1 MSEHRPIRILQVG
14 MSPTYGG
21 TEAFVMEQ
29 YRHIDRGAV
38 QFDFLNV
45 FSEALACQ
53 DEIESLGGKIY
64 HLNMSRRE
72 GMRQYHANLDAFF
85 RENHHRFQ
93 GVHCNYQ
100 SLINIDILAY
110 SKKYQIPIRIAHAHN
125 SGYGH
130 EPTLVQKAIIMFNKH
145 KVKRCATHYCAC
157 STLAAHWMFPK
168 NVETTVIHNAIDVK
182 KFGYSEDLRTK
193 KRRELNISDGT
204 LVVFFAGRLDPQKNP
219 LFLIEVFENL
229 LHVNKNSLLLIAG
242 DGYMRGEVE
251 SKVSEKG
258 LGNKVKLLGN
268 RSDVHE
274 LMQAADAFLFPSRF
288 EGLGIVLIEAQ
299 AAGLPCFS
307 SKNVV
312 PAEVNVTGNVHFISL
327 HDSPKAWANYILQ
340 DVQTAPVR
348 KDESLTI
355 SQSGYNSESAVLQ
368 LQNIYLNTHLQTGY
382 GRNLWNKSC

>member
-130 EPTLVQKAIIMFNKH
+130 EPNLVQKYLIWANKR
-145 KVKRCATHYCAC
+145 KIKGCATSFLAC
-157 STLAAHWMFPK
+157 SEMAAAWMFPRGA
-168 NVETTVIHNAIDVK
+168 NAQVVHNAIDARRFRFSPSLRNK
-182 KFGYSEDLRTK
+182 KRMSLGISED
-193 KRRELNISDGT
+193 S
-204 LVVFFAGRLDPQKNP
+204 LVLFFAGRFDPQKNP
-219 LFLIEVFENL
+219 LFLIKVFREL
-229 LHVNKNSLLLIAG
+229 SDRIPDSLLLMAG
-242 DGYMRGEVE
+242 DGVMRREIEGAIQDNGL
-251 SKVSEKG
+251 SQKVR
-258 LGNKVKLLGN
+258 LLGN
-268 RSDVHE
+268 RRDISE
-274 LMQAADAFLFPSRF
+274 LMQAADAFLLPSLF

-299 AAGLPCFS
+299 AAGLPCFA
-307 SKNVV
+307 SKNVI
-312 PAEVNVTGNVHFISL
+312 PADVDITGQVHFISL
-327 HDSPKAWANYILQ
+327 
-340 DVQTAPVR
+340 
-348 KDESLTI
+348 DESAEQWARQIADKL
-355 SQSGYNSESAVLQ
+355 SGERLRENKYENICSAGYDSETNSRQ
-368 LQNIYLNTHLQTGY
+368 LEEIYLRSVSGC
-382 GRNLWNKSC
+382 KI